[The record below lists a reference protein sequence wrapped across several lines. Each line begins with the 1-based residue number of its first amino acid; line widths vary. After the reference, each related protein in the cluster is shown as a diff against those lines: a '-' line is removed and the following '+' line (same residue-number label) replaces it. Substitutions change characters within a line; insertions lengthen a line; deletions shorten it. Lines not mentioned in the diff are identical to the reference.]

1 MQSFDLYSPTKVV
14 FGLDTEARTGSE
26 IKEFGGSRVFVIYGG
41 SAGKSGL
48 IGRVTKSL
56 ESNGLEYALCTGV
69 LPNPRLSFARDAA
82 KKAIEFG
89 ADFVLA
95 VGGGSV
101 IDTAKAVADAAAN
114 PGIDIWDFWTGKI
127 PLQKSLPVGV
137 VLTISA
143 AGSETSQSSVLTNE
157 ETGSKRGL
165 NSNFHRPKFAVMNP
179 ALTYTLPLY
188 QVACG
193 IVDILMHTLDRYF
206 TPTTGN
212 EMTDQIAEAL
222 MRVVFK
228 YGKVAM
234 ENPQDYD
241 AASELMWAGSLSH
254 NGLTGAGYVTD
265 FCPHQ
270 LGHELSA
277 MFDVA
282 HGASLSA
289 MWGAWARYACEVNPG
304 RFAQYGRNV
313 WEITEGTDEEIAAKA
328 IDKTVAY
335 FKSIGMPTCFSEVEE
350 MGIVSDEVL
359 NKFADGCSY
368 GGARPTIGSIRPLDR
383 QGMYEVYRLANK

>member
-41 SAGKSGL
+41 SAERSGL
-48 IGRVTKSL
+48 LGRVVKSL
-56 ESNGLEYALCTGV
+56 EENGLEYALCTGV
-69 LPNPRLSFARDAA
+69 LPNPRLAFARDAA
-82 KKAIEFG
+82 KSAIEFG
-89 ADFVLA
+89 ADFILA

-101 IDTAKAVADAAAN
+101 IDTAKAVADAVAN
-114 PGIDIWDFWTGKI
+114 PETDIWEFWTVKV
-127 PLQKSLPVGV
+127 PVTKALPVGV

-165 NSNFHRPKFAVMNP
+165 NSNFHRPRFAIMNP
-179 ALTYTLPLY
+179 ALTYTLPPY
-188 QVACG
+188 QIACG

-222 MRVVFK
+222 LRVVFK
-228 YGKVAM
+228 YGKIAM
-234 ENPQDYD
+234 ENPTDYD

-254 NGLTGAGYVTD
+254 NGLTGAGYITD

-277 MFDVA
+277 MYDVA

-289 MWGAWARYACEVNPG
+289 IWQAWARYACEVNSG

-313 WEITEGTDEEIAAKA
+313 WGITEGTDEDIAAAA
-328 IDKTVAY
+328 IDKTVEY
-335 FKSIGMPTCFSEVEE
+335 FKSINMPTCFSEVEE
-350 MGIVSDEVL
+350 MDIVSDETL
-359 NKFADGCSY
+359 NKLADGCSFY
-368 GGARPTIGSIRPLDR
+368 GARPKIGSLRPLDR
-383 QGMYEVYRLANK
+383 QGMYEVYKLANK